1 MNGGLHGDMVRTLNN
16 ALAQAVE
23 ATTAVEKERDDAIQC
38 RQLMAMSLATISDK
52 AAELQALLEQE
63 RIAAASQLESL
74 SAEHEAEREAERGVR
89 SALEEELE
97 ASRQQ
102 ADKLDSELWRN
113 AEQTVDA
120 GSRLGGL
127 QQEAA
132 QAVTVCWPGVPAVG
146 GAQAA
151 GRPSGPS
158 CFAGCCWPVLS
169 LTCSLTTSLT
179 SLHTQVAEQREL
191 CQKAQA
197 ALAAA
202 RVATLATLPLE
213 AELQRERREWKAQ
226 KLRWTEAHS
235 PGVSTSRCSTP
246 PSPPRCATTPRATA
260 GSRAEP
266 PACVAGPS
274 PGHRHAEPP
283 PSSAIFPHHAIS
295 RHHAELPSPSSV
307 MVALKRLEMAGDD
320 GSCSG
325 PPVLS
330 RSLSSPCSPSPPS

>member
-1 MNGGLHGDMVRTLNN
+1 MDGRMDGWAVV
-16 ALAQAVE
+16 AQKSYASFTPP
-23 ATTAVEKERDDAIQC
+23 AG
-38 RQLMAMSLATISDK
+38 
-52 AAELQALLEQE
+52 ELQ
-63 RIAAASQLESL
+63 
-74 SAEHEAEREAERGVR
+74 HE
-89 SALEEELE
+89 
-97 ASRQQ
+97 
-102 ADKLDSELWRN
+102 
-113 AEQTVDA
+113 
-120 GSRLGGL
+120 
-127 QQEAA
+127 
-132 QAVTVCWPGVPAVG
+132 
-146 GAQAA
+146 
-151 GRPSGPS
+151 
-158 CFAGCCWPVLS
+158 
-169 LTCSLTTSLT
+169 
-179 SLHTQVAEQREL
+179 VAEQREL

-197 ALAAA
+197 ALAATRA
-202 RVATLATLPLE
+202 QLATLLPIE

-226 KLRWTEAHS
+226 KLRWTEADS
-235 PGVSTSRCSTP
+235 PGVSTSGCSTP

-330 RSLSSPCSPSPPS
+330 RSLSSPCSPSPHS